1 MSISTTTYSTQN
13 FWKKMRELTPEEML
27 ELLERL
33 TRVRWSD
40 SGEMVDI
47 ADQVYMDI
55 TGWGIN
61 NE

>member
-1 MSISTTTYSTQN
+1 
-13 FWKKMRELTPEEML
+13 MRELTPEEML